1 MGYRKLTALL
11 LAGSA
16 FSALFAGTAAAQEG
30 AAPTVDEVIVT
41 ARKVS
46 ENIQEV
52 PISMSAVDGETLN
65 RARLSTVEALNN
77 IAPNVKIFRTF
88 AIAALH
94 PNI

>member
-52 PISMSAVDGETLN
+52 PMVLRADSTRGASPKRSA
-65 RARLSTVEALNN
+65 S
-77 IAPNVKIFRTF
+77 
-88 AIAALH
+88 AIAFSPHSIAWR
-94 PNI
+94 